1 MPKKKVVKKNIKAN
15 PVIES
20 DTDSQ
25 GTGQGVLQYEQ
36 DENLMD
42 SKDIEKE
49 SKEPKLPKKK
59 VIKTKV
65 EANPV
70 PESDTD
76 SQGTDQGVQ

>member
-1 MPKKKVVKKNIKAN
+1 
-15 PVIES
+15 
-20 DTDSQ
+20 
-25 GTGQGVLQYEQ
+25 
-36 DENLMD
+36 MD
-42 SKDIEKE
+42 PKDIEKE
-49 SKEPKLPKKK
+49 SKEPKKPKKK